1 MQALAQISKY
11 EELRKKPAWTILAAD
26 SAPEILGVLQCLLF
40 DQERRL
46 KESVMIEKVTKI
58 FNERQT
64 QTFTREMAV
73 DKLGQ
78 WRKAGYLSRNFSEN
92 DDEPHYELTP
102 GAFDA
107 ISYVSSLTQ
116 ERVAPTTSRLELLIY
131 AVKKLVDDTDAD
143 VAKRLERL
151 NREKQAI
158 DQKIQSV
165 REGNIELPSDLI
177 IRSQIQDILS
187 ILEGLDGDFLRVR
200 DRFTK
205 LSNNIQASLL
215 SEEDSV
221 DTVLSEVFKGYDA
234 IQQSEE
240 GKTFESFYRFLV
252 REMSAREMDALLE
265 ELETRSFWDAL
276 QHKDA
281 EALQTIVK
289 HLNARSRD
297 TLYVMRRLASG
308 LRQLVQNRGYV
319 ENRRLKQLL
328 TKARL
333 LSVQAVQEG
342 AVGISDDILI
352 KEGTSVKINSPAS
365 RQLYDPSESRTEA
378 EVELSIPVEIDE
390 VSLAAKLMASEIDFG
405 YLKETIAACL
415 KEQSSVTVGQILEKF
430 PAKQGL
436 GTIVGYM
443 RLAYSEAD
451 CIENKTEF
459 VQWQDRLGED
469 RGAEI
474 PLFVFS
480 ASQYF
485 SHH

>member
-1 MQALAQISKY
+1 MSAKPKHLLARWRSI
-11 EELRKKPAWTILAAD
+11 
-26 SAPEILGVLQCLLF
+26 
-40 DQERRL
+40 
-46 KESVMIEKVTKI
+46 
-58 FNERQT
+58 
-64 QTFTREMAV
+64 
-73 DKLGQ
+73 KLGQ

-92 DDEPHYELTP
+92 DDEPALRTTP

-240 GKTFESFYRFLV
+240 GKT
-252 REMSAREMDALLE
+252 
-265 ELETRSFWDAL
+265 
-276 QHKDA
+276 
-281 EALQTIVK
+281 I
-289 HLNARSRD
+289 
-297 TLYVMRRLASG
+297 
-308 LRQLVQNRGYV
+308 
-319 ENRRLKQLL
+319 
-328 TKARL
+328 
-333 LSVQAVQEG
+333 
-342 AVGISDDILI
+342 
-352 KEGTSVKINSPAS
+352 
-365 RQLYDPSESRTEA
+365 
-378 EVELSIPVEIDE
+378 
-390 VSLAAKLMASEIDFG
+390 
-405 YLKETIAACL
+405 
-415 KEQSSVTVGQILEKF
+415 
-430 PAKQGL
+430 
-436 GTIVGYM
+436 
-443 RLAYSEAD
+443 
-451 CIENKTEF
+451 
-459 VQWQDRLGED
+459 
-469 RGAEI
+469 
-474 PLFVFS
+474 
-480 ASQYF
+480 
-485 SHH
+485 